1 MSFPTYSPPPP
12 NLTTTQGRRS
22 IKISAISY
30 EVGKVQTRAYRNF
43 FSAALAQFLKNRV
56 AFKRSFLTSCSVGT
70 SFFLPSGYGSVRYG
84 TGFVPFLAKSRN
96 IGDASQR
103 AS

>member
-1 MSFPTYSPPPP
+1 MKHSNSMTPLSASVLVFRLVTFHPSSPKSYH
-12 NLTTTQGRRS
+12 NLGKEA

-56 AFKRSFLTSCSVGT
+56 AF
-70 SFFLPSGYGSVRYG
+70 P
-84 TGFVPFLAKSRN
+84 
-96 IGDASQR
+96 AS
-103 AS
+103 